1 MKTSCCHSKKIHVEK
16 DYCICRNETCS
27 NFMLQTKAFDYSK
40 TRNIIFSFCFFIFF
54 FILTFNDFSYNANVS
69 KEGFLKN
76 FSAASLPL
84 TTTSLQEEIQA
95 NKLICQDEV
104 YAQIMIE
111 SGYLTSYLLKRAN
124 NLLGMRYPFKRK
136 TCASGLYLPE
146 SNTIIKGSQQ
156 ELKKYRSQNNYAV
169 YDNWQACI
177 KDYKMWQDHS
187 FKLTEKY
194 LIFLG
199 TYYAED
205 TLYVQKIKK
214 LSK

>member
-1 MKTSCCHSKKIHVEK
+1 MKTSCCHSKKILVEK

-27 NFMLQTKAFDYSK
+27 NFMLPTSLKDNSK
-40 TRNIIFSFCFFIFF
+40 IRNIIFSSCFFIFF
-54 FILTFNDFSYNANVS
+54 FILTFNDFSFNANVAT
-69 KEGFLKN
+69 EN
-76 FSAASLPL
+76 FPKDFSPANLPL
-84 TTTSLQEEIQA
+84 TRTSLQEEIHI
-95 NKLICQDEV
+95 NNLICEDEV
-104 YAQIMIE
+104 FAQIMIE
-111 SGYLTSYLLKRAN
+111 SGHLTSFLLKRTN
-124 NLLGMRYPFKRK
+124 NLLGMRYPLKRK

-146 SNTIIKGSQQ
+146 SNTIIKGTQQ

-169 YDNWQACI
+169 YDNWQDCI
-177 KDYKMWQDHS
+177 KDYKIWQDHS